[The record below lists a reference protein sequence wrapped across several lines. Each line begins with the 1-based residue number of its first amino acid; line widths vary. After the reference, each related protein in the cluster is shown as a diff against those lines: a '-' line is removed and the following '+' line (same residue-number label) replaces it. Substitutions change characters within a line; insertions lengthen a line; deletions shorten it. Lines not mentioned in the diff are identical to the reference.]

1 MAGEA
6 MGFDAGIIRELV
18 APAVLIPAC
27 GLLCLST
34 NARMM
39 SVLGR
44 VRALHHERAEM
55 YADDPREDARRKEV
69 RAIRLEGAAH
79 QTEHMLRRLNLM
91 RITMVLLFASILA
104 LLACSGLVGL
114 SAWRPG
120 FGAAALAAFAAGA
133 LGMAAAIAVSIFEVA
148 IGLDAVRYEHERI
161 LCLGEC
167 LEGADGKGVGI
178 GP

>member
-1 MAGEA
+1 MASEA

-44 VRALHHERAEM
+44 VRTLHHERAEM
-55 YADDPREDARRKEV
+55 YVDDPQENPRRKEV
-69 RAIRLEGAAH
+69 RAIRLEGLAL

-91 RITMVLLFASILA
+91 RITLILLFSSILT
-104 LLACSGLVGL
+104 LLICSGFVGL

-120 FGAAALAAFAAGA
+120 FGAAAVAAFAAGC
-133 LGMAAAIAVSIFEVA
+133 LGMAAAMALSIIEGR
-148 IGLDAVRYEHERI
+148 IGRDAVRYEHERI

-167 LEGADGKGVGI
+167 VDESTRKGLER
-178 GP
+178 